1 VAAQGWQRANQV
13 DVDVG
18 GGGALVSL
26 LARGERVCL
35 GPAEASDD
43 KASCR
48 PHSGVVVGVQ

>member
-1 VAAQGWQRANQV
+1 MAAQGWQRANQV